1 MLMER
6 YGLDRDQA
14 FGVLACQSQALNIRV
29 RVLARRVID
38 GMVEGV

>member
-1 MLMER
+1 MER

-14 FGVLACQSQALNIRV
+14 SGVLARQSQALKIRV